1 MPIDFL
7 RVNPALTPDAAFYGN
22 RLISASKSLRSVVDQ
37 LEEIL
42 AVMSHSNNGASFA
55 QIETLFGL
63 AAGNGQAVFDLVNGT
78 LLALKGTAQN
88 SNALSLID
96 RVG

>member
-1 MPIDFL
+1 MPTDFL
-7 RVNPALTPDAAFYGN
+7 RADPSLTPAAQFY
-22 RLISASKSLRSVVDQ
+22 ASKLVSTSKGLRSVIDQ
-37 LEEIL
+37 LEEIF
-42 AVMSHSNNGASFA
+42 AVMSHNNNGSTFT

-63 AAGNGQAVFDLVNGT
+63 ASGNGQAVFDLVNGT

-88 SNALSLID
+88 SNAISLID